1 MKFLDNKNKEED
13 AISLREVSKS
23 FGPKYALKN
32 VSVNFKKGRCTGIV
46 GPGASGKTILV
57 KIIAGLI
64 KPDSGKVEIEG
75 TDISRLNELHLQ
87 KVRSKIGMLF
97 QNNALFDYLTV
108 GENIAF
114 PLRRLFQLSE
124 EEISRRVAE
133 RLERVGL
140 AGMEDRFPASL
151 SGGQKKRVGIARC
164 TVACQPYLIYDDP
177 TAGLDPVTASKIFLL
192 IREEQEKMGTTVIVI
207 SSDVD
212 SLLKYIQ
219 NLIVLDRGVVMFEG
233 AVEEAFKS
241 SHPWVRA
248 FLKGEWK
255 KS

>member
-1 MKFLDNKNKEED
+1 
-13 AISLREVSKS
+13 
-23 FGPKYALKN
+23 
-32 VSVNFKKGRCTGIV
+32 
-46 GPGASGKTILV
+46 
-57 KIIAGLI
+57 
-64 KPDSGKVEIEG
+64 
-75 TDISRLNELHLQ
+75 
-87 KVRSKIGMLF
+87 
-97 QNNALFDYLTV
+97 
-108 GENIAF
+108 
-114 PLRRLFQLSE
+114 
-124 EEISRRVAE
+124 
-133 RLERVGL
+133 VGL